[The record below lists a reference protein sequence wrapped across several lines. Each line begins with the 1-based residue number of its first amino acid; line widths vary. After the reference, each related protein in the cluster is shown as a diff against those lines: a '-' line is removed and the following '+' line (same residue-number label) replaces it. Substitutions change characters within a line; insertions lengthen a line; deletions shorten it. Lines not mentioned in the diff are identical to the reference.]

1 LFLKTSNFF
10 QVDWTL
16 LFVRKLPLFLLESP
30 LELVVIRL
38 QVAVERSNFLRT
50 ELYPVKLLEK
60 SLRRNLSFF
69 HDSVDQVLVQRIVLE
84 NV

>member
-1 LFLKTSNFF
+1 MFLKTSNFF
-10 QVDWTL
+10 QVDRTL

-50 ELYPVKLLEK
+50 ELYPVKFLEK

>member
-1 LFLKTSNFF
+1 MFLKTSNFF
-10 QVDWTL
+10 QVDRTL

-50 ELYPVKLLEK
+50 ELYAVKLLEK

>member
-10 QVDWTL
+10 QVDRTL

-50 ELYPVKLLEK
+50 ELYAVKLLEK

>member
-10 QVDWTL
+10 QVDRTL

>member
-1 LFLKTSNFF
+1 MFLKTSNFF
-10 QVDWTL
+10 QVDRTL